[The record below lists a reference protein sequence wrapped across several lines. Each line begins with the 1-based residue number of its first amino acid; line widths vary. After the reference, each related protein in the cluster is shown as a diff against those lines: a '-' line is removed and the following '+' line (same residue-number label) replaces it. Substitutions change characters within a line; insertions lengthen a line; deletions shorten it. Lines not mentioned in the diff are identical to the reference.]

1 VCYVDEG
8 ANPNAD
14 GMHTNRGQ
22 NMTEGQCN

>member
-1 VCYVDEG
+1 VDEG